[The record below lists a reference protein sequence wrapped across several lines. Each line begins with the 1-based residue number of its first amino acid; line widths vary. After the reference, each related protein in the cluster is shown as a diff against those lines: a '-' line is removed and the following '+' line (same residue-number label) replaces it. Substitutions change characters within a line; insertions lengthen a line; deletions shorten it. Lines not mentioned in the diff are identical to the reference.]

1 MAPLRHLGAKVLVAR
16 NRREFITLL
25 GGAAAAWPVAARA
38 QHQRK
43 RMIGLLAAA
52 SPKSAEPQY
61 VAILDGLRELG
72 YIEGRDFEIVC
83 RSAFGVMDRLPA
95 LAEELVSLKPDVLI
109 GAPGLAVLAL
119 HQITTT
125 IPILGFMLAD
135 EIRLGLVASIAR
147 PGGNVTGLSMRL
159 DGMIGKQIELAR
171 ELVPG
176 QSTVGILFNPTSVEA
191 INQFAEARTASASL
205 KLLPIPIEASAPS
218 QINLALQQFKV
229 RGVPIAVVLYDA
241 LFFQERKQIAEV
253 PMAKQLPLVYAAR
266 DHVAEGGLISYGV
279 SLKSNARRM
288 TAYIDKILKGANAA
302 DLPIEFPTQLELVIN
317 LKTADTL
324 GLAIP
329 PTLLA
334 RADEVIE

>member
-1 MAPLRHLGAKVLVAR
+1 MN
-16 NRREFITLL
+16 NRRKFITLL
-25 GGAAAAWPVAARA
+25 GGAAATWPLSARA

-43 RMIGLLAAA
+43 RIIGLLAAA

-61 VAILDGLRELG
+61 LAILNGLRELG
-72 YIEGRDFEIVC
+72 YTEGRDFEIVWK
-83 RSAFGVMDRLPA
+83 SAFGVMNRLPA

-109 GAPGLAVLAL
+109 GAPGLAVVAL
-119 HQITTT
+119 HKVTTT

-159 DGMIGKQIELAR
+159 DGMIGKQIELAT
-171 ELVPG
+171 ELVPR

-191 INQFAEARTASASL
+191 INQFAEARIASANL
-205 KLLPIPIEASAPS
+205 RLVPIPVEASAPS
-218 QINLALQQFKV
+218 EIDSALQRFKV
-229 RGVPIAVVLYDA
+229 REVAIAVVLYDA
-241 LFFQERKQIAEV
+241 LFFQERKQIAELAV
-253 PMAKQLPLVYAAR
+253 AKQLPMVYAAR
-266 DHVAEGGLISYGV
+266 DHVIEGGLISYGV
-279 SLKSNARRM
+279 SLQSNAHRM

-302 DLPIEFPTQLELVIN
+302 DLPVEFPTQLELVIN
-317 LKTADTL
+317 LKTAKAL
-324 GLAIP
+324 GLEIP

>member
-1 MAPLRHLGAKVLVAR
+1 
-16 NRREFITLL
+16 
-25 GGAAAAWPVAARA
+25 
-38 QHQRK
+38 
-43 RMIGLLAAA
+43 
-52 SPKSAEPQY
+52 
-61 VAILDGLRELG
+61 
-72 YIEGRDFEIVC
+72 
-83 RSAFGVMDRLPA
+83 
-95 LAEELVSLKPDVLI
+95 
-109 GAPGLAVLAL
+109 
-119 HQITTT
+119 
-125 IPILGFMLAD
+125 
-135 EIRLGLVASIAR
+135 
-147 PGGNVTGLSMRL
+147 
-159 DGMIGKQIELAR
+159 
-171 ELVPG
+171 
-176 QSTVGILFNPTSVEA
+176 
-191 INQFAEARTASASL
+191 
-205 KLLPIPIEASAPS
+205 
-218 QINLALQQFKV
+218 
-229 RGVPIAVVLYDA
+229 VLYDA